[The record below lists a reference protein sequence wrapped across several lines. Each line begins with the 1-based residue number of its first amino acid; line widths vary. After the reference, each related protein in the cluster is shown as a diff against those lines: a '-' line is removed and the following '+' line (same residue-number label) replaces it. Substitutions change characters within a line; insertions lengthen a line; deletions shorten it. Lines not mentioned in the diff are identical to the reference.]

1 MFGRFSKSALA
12 ASAVAVP
19 SLGYNLFYSHK
30 LRALE
35 VQNSQLQNELAQ
47 KQQNE
52 LAEKQRKEAE
62 AIQKTEDEE
71 NAKQAIDQGIIKRM
85 KTAREFYRN
94 LLLEMNR
101 K

>member
-1 MFGRFSKSALA
+1 MYIATMAPLLTTPVYAIVDGHPTWDANKGPDIIR
-12 ASAVAVP
+12 
-19 SLGYNLFYSHK
+19 
-30 LRALE
+30 R
-35 VQNSQLQNELAQ
+35 QL
-47 KQQNE
+47 
-52 LAEKQRKEAE
+52 E